1 MSPHPA
7 YKVALMHASCAFLDT
22 PATIDKACALIREAA
37 RNGARLVAFAETYVS
52 FFPVW
57 CALRAPIY
65 NHDFFKA
72 AAASAIR
79 IDGAEI
85 AAVRAAAREAG
96 VAVSLGFNE
105 GTEAS
110 VGCIWNANVFI
121 GPDGAILNHH
131 RKMVPTFWEK
141 LVWANGDGAGLR
153 VCGTDLGR
161 IGMLVCGE
169 NTNPLARFTMI
180 AQGEQ
185 VHVASFP
192 PVWPTRDPREAGR
205 YDLASAT
212 RIRCGAHAFEG
223 KLFNLVV
230 SSWMDRRMRD
240 ALVKGDAEIGRIL
253 DDSPRGVSMVLGPT
267 GEPVSDIACDEERIV
282 YAQVDLAQCVELKQ
296 IHDLAGYYN
305 RFDIF
310 KLTVDRSANRPVRFD
325 DENTMAAQE
334 TAIPV
339 APGGDGSAPGRDRA
353 LA

>member
-1 MSPHPA
+1 MH
-7 YKVALMHASCAFLDT
+7 VAPVFLDT
-22 PATIDKACALIREAA
+22 PATVDKACSLVREAA
-37 RNGARLVAFAETYVS
+37 RNGAKLVAFAESYIS

-65 NHDFFKA
+65 NHEFFKA

-79 IDGAEI
+79 VDGAQLE
-85 AAVRAAAREAG
+85 AVRAVARETG
-96 VAVSLGFNE
+96 TVVSLGFNE

-110 VGCIWNANVFI
+110 TGCIWNSNVLI
-121 GPDGAILNHH
+121 GADGAILNHH

-153 VCGTDLGR
+153 VCETELGR
-161 IGMLVCGE
+161 VGMLICGE
-169 NTNPLARFTMI
+169 NTNPLARFTLI

-192 PVWPTRDPREAGR
+192 PVWPTKDPREAGR
-205 YDLASAT
+205 YDLAAAT

-230 SSWMDRRMRD
+230 SSWMDRTMRD
-240 ALVKGDAEIGRIL
+240 ALVKGDKEIGRIL
-253 DDSPRGVSMVLGPT
+253 DDSPRGVSMAIGPA

-282 YAQVDLAQCVELKQ
+282 YAEIDPAQCVELKQ

-325 DENTMAAQE
+325 DGAAAAADE
-334 TAIPV
+334 AI
-339 APGGDGSAPGRDRA
+339 ADERGE
-353 LA
+353 